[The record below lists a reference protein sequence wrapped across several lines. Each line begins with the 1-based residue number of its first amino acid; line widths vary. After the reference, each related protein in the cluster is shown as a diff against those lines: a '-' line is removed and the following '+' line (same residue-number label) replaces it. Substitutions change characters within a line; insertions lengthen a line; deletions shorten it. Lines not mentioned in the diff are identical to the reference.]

1 MQPSSKLHKI
11 LVVEDNEA
19 SRILIKEILEPLSVI
34 IIETSWAE
42 EAIELFKIYNTEIAM
57 VLLDLRL
64 PNWDGGEVLKQFR
77 SINPNVPAIAVSALR
92 PIELA
97 ARAKA
102 AGFEGWMEKP
112 MDIERFMEMVRE
124 YLE

>member
-1 MQPSSKLHKI
+1 VNRKI
-11 LVVEDNEA
+11 LIVEDNEA
-19 SRILIKEILEPLSVI
+19 ARILIKETLEHLNVT
-34 IIETSWAE
+34 IIETGWAE
-42 EAIELFKIYNTEIAM
+42 EAMELFKAYNMEITL

-64 PNWDGGEVLKQFR
+64 PNWDGCELLHQLKN
-77 SINPNVPAIAVSALR
+77 INPNVPAIAISALR

-112 MDIERFMEMVRE
+112 FDIDRFVDMVRA
-124 YLE
+124 YLPD